1 MIGKFAWLSV
11 VSLVVAACGDKSGHA
26 DTASNAQSAAASATQ
41 AVAAQGEGSEKRPA
55 PVPPRPGQV
64 LEGIYQKDAHGED
77 TMEIANG
84 SQASYWY
91 GYAFDLNGNHYF
103 TGFAYDTPNKYA
115 EQEKT
120 AAPAPDARVT
130 ITEATFEWTTDGGVA
145 GWNMVESERS
155 IGEFGG
161 YEKADTIDDK
171 EPAVSTT
178 TPDGQIVLAVPT
190 WHLASGTRIKSF
202 SMFVYQ
208 RTSASSNPDDTD
220 WTYAGNVFR
229 GDDNGAACDADGTG
243 NHIPCVAGSST
254 LTFLSTDGRDWPRL
268 RVAMKGTGVDNAGR
282 KKTYGAADVVEY
294 RFNPKT
300 RVYEAAKT

>member
-11 VSLVVAACGDKSGHA
+11 VSLLVAACGDRSGHA
-26 DTASNAQSAAASATQ
+26 DTASNAQSAAASAPH
-41 AVAAQGEGSEKRPA
+41 AVAASEKIPA

-64 LEGIYQKDAHGED
+64 LEGIYQKDAHGES

-91 GYAFDLNGNHYF
+91 GHAFDLNGHHYF

-115 EQEKT
+115 EQEKA

-130 ITEATFEWTTDGGVA
+130 LTEATFEWTTDSGVA

-161 YEKADTIDDK
+161 YEKADAIDDK

-178 TPDGQIVLAVPT
+178 TPDGHIVLAVPT
-190 WHLASGTRIKSF
+190 WYLASGTRIKSF
-202 SMFVYQ
+202 SLFVYQ
-208 RTSASSNPDDTD
+208 RTNASSNPDDTD

-229 GDDNGAACDADGTG
+229 GNDNGASCDADGTG
-243 NHIPCVAGSST
+243 NHIPCVAGAST
-254 LTFLSTDGRDWPRL
+254 LTFVSTDRRDLPRL
-268 RVAMKGTGVDNAGR
+268 RVAMKGTGIDNAGQ
-282 KKTYGAADVVEY
+282 KKSYGAADVVEY

-300 RVYEAAKT
+300 KVYEAAKT

>member
-11 VSLVVAACGDKSGHA
+11 ASLLVAACGDRSGLA
-26 DTASNAQSAAASATQ
+26 DAASNAQSAGASATH
-41 AVAAQGEGSEKRPA
+41 AVAAQSGGSEQIPA

-64 LEGIYQKDAHGED
+64 LEGIYQKDAHGES

-91 GYAFDLNGNHYF
+91 GHAFDLNGNHYF

-130 ITEATFEWTTDGGVA
+130 LTEATFEWTTDSGVA

-190 WHLASGTRIKSF
+190 WYLASGTRIKSF
-202 SMFVYQ
+202 SLFVYQ
-208 RTSASSNPDDTD
+208 RTHASSNPDDTD

-229 GDDNGAACDADGTG
+229 GNDNGAACDADGTG
-243 NHIPCVAGSST
+243 NHVPCVAGSST
-254 LTFLSTDGRDWPRL
+254 LTFVSADRRDFPRV
-268 RVAMKGTGVDNAGR
+268 RVAMKGTGIDHAGQ

-300 RVYEAAKT
+300 KIYEAAKT

>member
-11 VSLVVAACGDKSGHA
+11 VSLLVSACGDHSGHT
-26 DTASNAQSAAASATQ
+26 DSASNAQSAAASAAH
-41 AVAAQGEGSEKRPA
+41 AVAAQGDGSEKRPT

-64 LEGIYQKDAHGED
+64 LEAIYQKDAHGED

-84 SQASYWY
+84 SQAAYWY
-91 GYAFDLNGNHYF
+91 GHAFDLNGNHYF

-115 EQEKT
+115 EQEKA

-145 GWNMVESERS
+145 GWNMVGSERS

-171 EPAVSTT
+171 EPAVSMT
-178 TPDGQIVLAVPT
+178 TPNGQIVLAVPT
-190 WHLASGTRIKSF
+190 WYLASGTRIKSF

-208 RTSASSNPDDTD
+208 RTNASSNPDDTD

-229 GDDNGAACDADGTG
+229 GNDNGAACDVDGTG
-243 NHIPCVAGSST
+243 NHVPCVTGSST
-254 LTFLSTDGRDWPRL
+254 LTFLPAVGRDWPRL
-268 RVAMKGTGVDNAGR
+268 RVAMKGTGIDNVGQ

-300 RVYEAAKT
+300 KVYEAAKT

>member
-1 MIGKFAWLSV
+1 MIGKYAWLSV
-11 VSLVVAACGDKSGHA
+11 VSLLVAACGDRSGLA
-26 DTASNAQSAAASATQ
+26 DTASNAQPAAASAPH
-41 AVAAQGEGSEKRPA
+41 AVAAQNAGSEKIPA
-55 PVPPRPGQV
+55 PVPPRPGRV
-64 LEGIYQKDAHGED
+64 LEGIYQRDAHGED

-91 GYAFDLNGNHYF
+91 GHAFDLNGNHYF

-130 ITEATFEWTTDGGVA
+130 LTEATFEWTTDGGVA

-190 WHLASGTRIKSF
+190 WYLASGTRIKSF
-202 SMFVYQ
+202 SLFVYQ
-208 RTSASSNPDDTD
+208 RTNASSNPDDTD
-220 WTYAGNVFR
+220 WTYAGNVSR
-229 GDDNGAACDADGTG
+229 GNDNGAACDADGTG
-243 NHIPCVAGSST
+243 NHVPCVTGSST
-254 LTFLSTDGRDWPRL
+254 LTFVSTDRRDWPRV
-268 RVAMKGTGVDNAGR
+268 RVAMKGTGIDHAGQ

-300 RVYEAAKT
+300 KVYEAAKT